1 MENISEHVRREREAR
16 GVTIEELPKEHLFQ

>member
-16 GVTIEELPKEHLFQ
+16 GSRLKSWPKEHLFQ